1 VLLAGF
7 VNTIVGVYE
16 NVSVVEFDSNPENTL
31 VA

>member
-1 VLLAGF
+1 VLLAGR

-16 NVSVVEFDSNPENTL
+16 NVSVVELDSNPENTL